1 MLKFKNQIVIW
12 NSFKS
17 KAGTLFAYHFICLS
31 ITDKPSQYMFNV
43 SPRIVNLKD
52 RPLNDVLKIDLS
64 LSIHKSVK
72 TDDLR
77 KTIIEVSTT
86 SIWPLLCLFPFFW
99 QLNKWLLI
107 LHLRREIYY
116 LHRFPSCIGAF
127 KKLFC
132 VSNLTQLHM
141 AYMFI
146 AFSCD
151 IKLPSSLSH
160 FDISVIKDNLGQP
173 ILRFWINT
181 EGWNEWGRVHD

>member
-77 KTIIEVSTT
+77 KTIIQVSTT

-132 VSNLTQLHM
+132 VSKQKAGKWDELNAITHGIHVYRFFLWHQ
-141 AYMFI
+141 I
-146 AFSCD
+146 A
-151 IKLPSSLSH
+151 LLS
-160 FDISVIKDNLGQP
+160 IPLWYLSY
-173 ILRFWINT
+173 
-181 EGWNEWGRVHD
+181 